1 MEIEYKKEGTK
12 EFKKFKEI
20 QDAILDRDPEV
31 RKKAISIYNKV
42 MKSEYD
48 SIIDNIKTEI
58 DRIET
63 VYRKA
68 EKKAIRDSMKSEA
81 IGGKKIEN
89 KSIMDKGTEMELS
102 SLKVKLRHYTDL
114 KDIEINSKIKKVKLD
129 FYEEDYF

>member
-1 MEIEYKKEGTK
+1 MEIEYKKEGSK

-68 EKKAIRDSMKSEA
+68 EKKAMRDSMKSEA
-81 IGGKKIEN
+81 MGGQKIEN